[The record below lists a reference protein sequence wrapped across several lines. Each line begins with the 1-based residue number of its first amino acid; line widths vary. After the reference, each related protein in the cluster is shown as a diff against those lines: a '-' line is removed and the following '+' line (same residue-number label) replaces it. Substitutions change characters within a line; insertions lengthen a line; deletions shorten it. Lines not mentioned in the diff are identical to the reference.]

1 MTTHRQLK
9 LLSHHQPFPLTGT
22 WFQEREAVD
31 AELFIGMT
39 ADRSIWKCP

>member
-9 LLSHHQPFPLTGT
+9 LLSHHRPFLLTGT
-22 WFQEREAVD
+22 ASQEREAVD
-31 AELFIGMT
+31 AVLFIGMT